1 MSNRQLATFRT
12 AEGLP
17 SARANA
23 STGRD
28 GPGAAVMIILRSMKA
43 TVPQIDSASF
53 NRQPNPWSVARRI
66 AKKAATLW
74 TVAPLYADLA
84 QARLARAVWRILR
97 ANRPANPRP
106 AMDRPYLGD
115 DLGARLAQA
124 GAPFELQHRL
134 TASYPGPGAW
144 DPSGPQPRERKAC
157 LAAIRSVVDGVYI
170 ERLGDLLQALHQ
182 AGVAA
187 GDVSYGDVVVRDGK
201 PGLRNLAGVALYP
214 RSSLRFLAERER
226 DRDRFNFLFGTEL
239 LSEEVFRSRIAALAR
254 RRADFFYAP
263 VYHGRG
269 YGIGPISNI
278 EVGSGKW
285 RFIRRHL
292 PDVRGKRV
300 LDLGT
305 NNAMIP
311 LEMLRAG
318 ARSVT
323 AYEPDPVFADY
334 ARINR
339 RWFEF
344 VDNRSY
350 GFDLVERPMHAAL
363 ERDLMGHD
371 IATSFCSLYYE
382 PPENM
387 ARITRALSRAVEY
400 FVVQAN
406 ENKEQHSGEL
416 ARLASLEFLSRLLA
430 ENGFAEQRIVQF
442 GYYDRPL
449 VIGRSARKATGL
461 GAP

>member
-1 MSNRQLATFRT
+1 M
-12 AEGLP
+12 
-17 SARANA
+17 
-23 STGRD
+23 
-28 GPGAAVMIILRSMKA
+28 
-43 TVPQIDSASF
+43 
-53 NRQPNPWSVARRI
+53 ARRLI
-66 AKKAATLW
+66 KRAVTLW

-84 QARLARAVWRILR
+84 QARLAGAVRKILPTK
-97 ANRPANPRP
+97 RPISA
-106 AMDRPYLGD
+106 ALDLAGD

-124 GAPFELQHRL
+124 GAPVELQRRL
-134 TASYPGPGAW
+134 SSSYPGPAAW
-144 DPSGPQPRERKAC
+144 DPSGPQPREREAC
-157 LAAIRSVVDGVYI
+157 LAAIRSVVDGPFI
-170 ERLGDLLQALHQ
+170 EHLGDLLQGLHE

-187 GDVSYGDVVVRDGK
+187 GDISYGDVVVRNGK
-201 PGLRNLAGVALYP
+201 PALRSLAGSRVYP

-239 LSEEVFRSRIAALAR
+239 LSEQVFRSRIDALAR
-254 RRADFFYAP
+254 RHRELFYAP

-269 YGIGPISNI
+269 YGIGPIANI

-323 AYEPDPVFADY
+323 AYELDPVFADY
-334 ARINR
+334 ARLNR

-350 GFDLVERPMHAAL
+350 DFELVERPMRAAL
-363 ERDLMGHD
+363 DRDLTGYD
-371 IATSFCSLYYE
+371 IATSLCSLYYE
-382 PPENM
+382 SPENM
-387 ARITRALSRAVEY
+387 ARITRALSGAVEY
-400 FVVQAN
+400 FVVQGN
-406 ENKEQHSGEL
+406 ENPEQHSGEL
-416 ARLASLEFLSRLLA
+416 ARLASLDFLKRLLA
-430 ENGFAEQRIVQF
+430 ENGFAEQRTVRF
-442 GYYDRPL
+442 GYYGRPL
-449 VIGRSARKATGL
+449 VIGRSDRKR
-461 GAP
+461 